1 MAVPEDRKFEF
12 TATVNFPSVPKS
24 ELQKFAA
31 ELKACVAEVL
41 SDYPTAVAYLLT
53 ADVASG
59 DVTYGVRFDG
69 ADPKYIADM
78 ADEILDKATDMVAA
92 REGAEPIAAEREESM
107 LALA

>member
-12 TATVNFPSVPKS
+12 TATVNFPTVAKT
-24 ELQKFAA
+24 ELQEFAV
-31 ELKACVAEVL
+31 ELKACIAEVL

-53 ADVASG
+53 AEVDSG
-59 DVTYGVRFDG
+59 DVAYGVRFDG
-69 ADPKYIADM
+69 ANPKYIADM

-92 REGAEPIAAEREESM
+92 RKGAEPVAAEREESM